1 MSEYFA
7 GIDIGSTAV
16 KIVVVDADR
25 QIIGSKVAATGA
37 LVFKNAQTAF
47 LNLLG
52 EIGLERKHV
61 TYLTTTGYGRKLF
74 LDADETISEI
84 TANAVGAREAGKPFG
99 TIRTIIN
106 IGGQDSKGISL
117 DENGNVTNFA
127 MNDRCAA
134 GTGRFL
140 DMAARN
146 LEIEVDDLGPFH
158 FAAKGI
164 PAAVNATCAVF
175 AESEIIGL
183 LGNGHEREEIVK
195 GIHFSIAKRTIRL
208 VKKVGIEELI
218 YFDGGPALNKGLV
231 AALEDELGRRLVI
244 PAIPQVTTAYGAAL
258 IGLESHRFEKRERE
272 KEFAIPVVAESAQP
286 AHACC
291 GCSCG

>member
-1 MSEYFA
+1 MSFFA

-16 KIVVVDADR
+16 KVVVIDEDR
-25 QIIGSKVAATGA
+25 QIVGSKTTATGA

-52 EIGLERKHV
+52 EIGLERKHIV
-61 TYLTTTGYGRKLF
+61 YLTTTGYGRKLF
-74 LDADETISEI
+74 KDADETISEI
-84 TANAVGAREAGKPFG
+84 TANAIGAREVGKPFG

-117 DENGNVTNFA
+117 DEQGNVTNFA

-146 LEIEVDDLGPFH
+146 LEIEVSDLAPFH
-158 FAAKGI
+158 FNAQQT

-183 LGNGHEREEIVK
+183 LGMGHGREEIVK
-195 GIHFSIAKRTIRL
+195 GIHFSIAKRTIKL
-208 VKKVGIEELI
+208 VKRVGIEELI

-231 AALEDELGRRLVI
+231 AAMEDELGRRLVI
-244 PAIPQVTTAYGAAL
+244 PAIPQITTAFGAAI
-258 IGLESHRFEKRERE
+258 IGLESHQYEK
-272 KEFAIPVVAESAQP
+272 ANQDVAEPVELPTQAG
-286 AHACC
+286 HACTGCDC
-291 GCSCG
+291 G